1 MRKKKIITICSS
13 AAFFKQAL
21 EVEKQLLKMG
31 YAVKLPY
38 TAMKMKKSGDYRVS
52 TYKTWFDDPKQ
63 YARKTWLIK
72 NHLRKVKS
80 GDAVLVLNYEK
91 KGVPGYIGG
100 NTLIEAAIGFD
111 QRQADL
117 HPESDLRRPRFQRRN
132 LWPSAD
138 ILEWRYNQ
146 DPFLIY
152 PWRNRKKE
160 EQGTGS

>member
-1 MRKKKIITICSS
+1 MSMKKKKIITICSS

-21 EVEKQLLKMG
+21 EVEKQLAKMG

-38 TAMKMKKSGDYRVS
+38 TAMKMKKSGDYRVE

-111 QRQADL
+111 RGKPVYILNPISPDL
-117 HPESDLRRPRFQRRN
+117 GF
-132 LWPSAD
+132 
-138 ILEWRYNQ
+138 
-146 DPFLIY
+146 
-152 PWRNRKKE
+152 KE
-160 EQGTGS
+160 EIYGLQPIFLNGDISKIRF